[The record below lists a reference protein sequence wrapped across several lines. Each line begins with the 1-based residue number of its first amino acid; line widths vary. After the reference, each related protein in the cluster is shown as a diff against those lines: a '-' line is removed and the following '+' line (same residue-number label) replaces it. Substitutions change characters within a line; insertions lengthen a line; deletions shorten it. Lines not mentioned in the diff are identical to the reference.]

1 MNLQTNIKSPATRP
15 PLRGSEIFYPESDG
29 EPMAETDFHAKL
41 LIYLRNALEIFFA
54 ERQDVYVTGNI
65 MFYYEE
71 GEPKEVISP
80 DVMVCFGI
88 PKGNR
93 RSYKTW
99 EENDVV
105 PSVVIEISSRGT
117 WRKDRV
123 EKRALYAMLGVK
135 EYFIFNPLDL
145 KSDFSFVAFQLKNGE
160 YDALEITNGRV
171 RSEVLDLELVVK
183 NSTLRLFNPAAN
195 EFLKTTE
202 ELAEAVGELAEENSE
217 LKSEIARLKKLLG
230 NK

>member
-1 MNLQTNIKSPATRP
+1 
-15 PLRGSEIFYPESDG
+15 
-29 EPMAETDFHAKL
+29 MAETDFHAKL
-41 LIYLRNALEIFFA
+41 LTDLRFALEMFFA
-54 ERQDVYVTGNI
+54 EREDVYVTGNI
-65 MFYYEE
+65 MFYYAE

-105 PSVVIEISSRGT
+105 PSVIIEISSRGT
-117 WRKDRV
+117 WKKDRV
-123 EKRALYAMLGVK
+123 EKHLLYEMLGVK

-145 KSDFSFVAFQLKNGE
+145 KLEFPFQAFRLKNGE
-160 YDALEITNGRV
+160 FVSVKIENQRV
-171 RSEVLDLELVVK
+171 KSEVLKLDLVIK
-183 NSTLRLFNPAAN
+183 DNTLRLYNPKTN
-195 EFLKTTE
+195 EFLKTTAELGETVE
-202 ELAEAVGELAEENSE
+202 ELGNENAE
-217 LKSEIARLKKLLG
+217 LKTEIERLKKLLE

>member
-1 MNLQTNIKSPATRP
+1 MNVQANTKSPATVP
-15 PLRGSEIFYPESDG
+15 PRRGSEIFYPESDG

-41 LIYLRNALEIFFA
+41 LTDLRFALEMFFA
-54 ERQDVYVTGNI
+54 GREDIYVTGNI
-65 MFYYEE
+65 MFYYAE

-105 PSVVIEISSRGT
+105 PSAIIEISSLGT
-117 WRKDRV
+117 WKKDRV
-123 EKRALYAMLGVK
+123 EKRMLYEMLGVK

-145 KSDFSFVAFQLKNGE
+145 KLEFPFQAFRLKNGE
-160 YDALEITNGRV
+160 FDSVKIENQRV

-183 NSTLRLFNPAAN
+183 GKTLRLYNPATN

-202 ELAEAVGELAEENSE
+202 ELGEENAE
-217 LKSEIARLKKLLG
+217 LKIEIERLKKLLE

>member
-1 MNLQTNIKSPATRP
+1 
-15 PLRGSEIFYPESDG
+15 
-29 EPMAETDFHAKL
+29 MAETDFHAKL
-41 LIYLRNALEIFFA
+41 LTDLRFALEMFFA
-54 ERQDVYVTGNI
+54 EREDVYVTGNI
-65 MFYYEE
+65 MFYYAE

-105 PSVVIEISSRGT
+105 PSVIIEISSRGT
-117 WRKDRV
+117 WKKDRV
-123 EKRALYAMLGVK
+123 KKHLLYEMLGVK

-145 KSDFSFVAFQLKNGE
+145 KLEFPFQAFRLKNGE
-160 YDALEITNGRV
+160 FVSVKIENQRV
-171 RSEVLDLELVVK
+171 KSEVLKLDLVIK
-183 NSTLRLFNPAAN
+183 DNTLRLYNPKTN
-195 EFLKTTE
+195 EFLKTTAELGETVE
-202 ELAEAVGELAEENSE
+202 ELGNENAE
-217 LKSEIARLKKLLG
+217 LKTEIERLKKLLE